1 MTRNNDRPCN
11 YAEYTARAT
20 SMPHWG
26 SNSADMQLYSYSAGP
41 VHVIALSGESGR
53 FTKFKSAEVKW
64 LEKDLKAAAAARDR
78 GEIGWIISHVHYPN
92 VPTGYCSSAMG
103 YCCADGHVGM
113 RDAVEGLEGYTD
125 LPKGASCVDTF
136 MSNTSQAIEDIFV
149 K

>member
-1 MTRNNDRPCN
+1 
-11 YAEYTARAT
+11 
-20 SMPHWG
+20 MPHWG